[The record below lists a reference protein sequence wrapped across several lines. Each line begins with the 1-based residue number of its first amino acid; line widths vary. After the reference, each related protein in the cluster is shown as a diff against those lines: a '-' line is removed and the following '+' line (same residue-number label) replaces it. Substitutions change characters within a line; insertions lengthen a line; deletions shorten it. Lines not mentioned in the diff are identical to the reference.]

1 MLVLILYVNTSVG
14 TWSKEGRRGIINQR
28 TSYNFNQNKDK
39 IQEEHTGKCK
49 KKKVNTLRRK
59 GKTLVKVKGL
69 QVSNKMKVLYQR
81 IRMQIFYFK
90 KFFFSTYL

>member
-69 QVSNKMKVLYQR
+69 EVSNKMKVLYQR
-81 IRMQIFYFK
+81 IRMQIFYFFK
-90 KFFFSTYL
+90 IFFSTYL